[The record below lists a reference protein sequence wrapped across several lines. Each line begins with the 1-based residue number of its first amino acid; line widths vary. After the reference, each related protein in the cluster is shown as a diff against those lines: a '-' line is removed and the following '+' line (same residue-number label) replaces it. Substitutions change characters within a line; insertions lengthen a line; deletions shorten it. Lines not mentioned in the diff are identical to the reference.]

1 MKAPVI
7 EYEDF
12 LEDSD
17 KSIMEIAN
25 WYNLKP
31 NFLGQDKKEIIQN
44 PDYSEI
50 FTNYKEITEW
60 FQLRK

>member
-1 MKAPVI
+1 
-7 EYEDF
+7 
-12 LEDSD
+12 
-17 KSIMEIAN
+17 MEIAN